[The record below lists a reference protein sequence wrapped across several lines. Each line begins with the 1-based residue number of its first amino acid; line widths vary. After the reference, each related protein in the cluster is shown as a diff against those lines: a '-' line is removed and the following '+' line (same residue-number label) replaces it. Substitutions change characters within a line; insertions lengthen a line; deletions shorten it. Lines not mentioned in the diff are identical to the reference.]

1 MTSMPHSDTSSRPRS
16 RETGFP
22 EPFCGSRNTTLPH
35 PDADTSPNAC
45 ISQDDISISRVESRQ
60 RRSFR
65 AKNKRTIS
73 HGLITPE
80 MEQMYS
86 DMVAV
91 TSDSEYSPTR
101 EELDRLPTIP
111 GTPAVGHMA
120 RPPSKDGGVSL
131 ASTSTGDNRKSME
144 HDQHNFRSRL
154 SSDNSSAKS
163 RRKGFMQRLGISHH
177 RS

>member
-1 MTSMPHSDTSSRPRS
+1 MPHSDTSSRPRS

-65 AKNKRTIS
+65 AKHKRTIS

-86 DMVAV
+86 MVAV
-91 TSDSEYSPTR
+91 TSDSESSPTR
-101 EELDRLPTIP
+101 EDLERLPTIP

-120 RPPSKDGGVSL
+120 RPPSKDGGISITS
-131 ASTSTGDNRKSME
+131 ASTGGNRKSMD
-144 HDQHNFRSRL
+144 HDQNNNFRSRS
-154 SSDNSSAKS
+154 SSDNSSVKS
-163 RRKGFMQRLGISHH
+163 RRKNFMQRLGISHH

>member
-1 MTSMPHSDTSSRPRS
+1 MTSMPHSDTSSRPPS
-16 RETGFP
+16 RQTGFP

-35 PDADTSPNAC
+35 PDADTSPNAS
-45 ISQDDISISRVESRQ
+45 ISQDDIAISRVESRQ

-86 DMVAV
+86 DLVAV
-91 TSDSEYSPTR
+91 TSDSESSPTR
-101 EELDRLPTIP
+101 EDLERLPTIP
-111 GTPAVGHMA
+111 GTPAMGHLA
-120 RPPSKDGGVSL
+120 RPPSKDGAISL
-131 ASTSTGDNRKSME
+131 ESTSTGDNRKSME
-144 HDQHNFRSRL
+144 PDPKNFRSRL
-154 SSDNSSAKS
+154 SSDVSSTKS
-163 RRKGFMQRLGISHH
+163 RKKSFMQRLGIPHH

>member
-45 ISQDDISISRVESRQ
+45 ISQDDVSISRVESRQ

-65 AKNKRTIS
+65 AKHKRTIS

-86 DMVAV
+86 MVAV
-91 TSDSEYSPTR
+91 TSDSESASTR
-101 EELDRLPTIP
+101 EDLERLPTIP

-120 RPPSKDGGVSL
+120 RPPSKDGGISI
-131 ASTSTGDNRKSME
+131 ASTSTGDNRKSMD
-144 HDQHNFRSRL
+144 HDNNTFRSRL
-154 SSDNSSAKS
+154 PSDSSSAKS
-163 RRKGFMQRLGISHH
+163 PKRGFMQRLGISHH
-177 RS
+177 IS

>member
-1 MTSMPHSDTSSRPRS
+1 MLTSPI
-16 RETGFP
+16 G
-22 EPFCGSRNTTLPH
+22 RNTTLPH

-65 AKNKRTIS
+65 AKYKRTIS

-86 DMVAV
+86 DTVAV
-91 TSDSEYSPTR
+91 TSDSDSSPTR
-101 EELDRLPTIP
+101 EGHNRLPTIP
-111 GTPAVGHMA
+111 GTPAVGHMV

-131 ASTSTGDNRKSME
+131 ASTSTGDIRKSME
-144 HDQHNFRSRL
+144 HDQNTNFRSRL
-154 SSDNSSAKS
+154 SSDNSSTKS
-163 RRKGFMQRLGISHH
+163 RKKGFMQRLGISQH